1 MSLLNEETVRRF
13 CRIRTDG
20 GAYNHSF
27 KSRYQI
33 HKDSWLCQYGSIT
46 YWHTDIRYVG
56 ISVDT
61 KKGVEEKKKGR
72 KGGEWEWSRQR
83 WRSFI
88 GWWQWVTGGVRWISG
103 ERIASRN
110 GCIWIS
116 DLVLLVVMSS
126 CLSEPSYYYPVAF
139 IWLNWLSFLMLA
151 RGGVFARLTI
161 YTSCITLWSFHNDV
175 RWSSDMWPTKQLP
188 YFSLGYVTTIFSYQV
203 PGRISRPRNML
214 LKFSTSFPLL

>member
-1 MSLLNEETVRRF
+1 MRVEQAEVEKFYWLVAMSYRWCEMNQWRE
-13 CRIRTDG
+13 D
-20 GAYNHSF
+20 SF
-27 KSRYQI
+27 QK
-33 HKDSWLCQYGSIT
+33 WLYL
-46 YWHTDIRYVG
+46 DIRLGVVG
-56 ISVDT
+56 RDVILLI
-61 KKGVEEKKKGR
+61 R
-72 KGGEWEWSRQR
+72 A
-83 WRSFI
+83 FI
-88 GWWQWVTGGVRWISG
+88 
-103 ERIASRN
+103 
-110 GCIWIS
+110 
-116 DLVLLVVMSS
+116 LL
-126 CLSEPSYYYPVAF
+126 PVAF